1 MRALH
6 FVAKDK
12 IQSILVD
19 SLKPNMEYTVEID
32 EDVAV
37 QMRMDGNSFKVVGV
51 DWFFIQLG
59 E

>member
-12 IQSILVD
+12 IRSVLIRA
-19 SLKPNMEYTVEID
+19 LKPDVEYTVEID